1 MNQKNRT
8 RKKSKRLG
16 LSFFV
21 IALPISFVISILIL
35 SLVLFFVFK
44 GSYNS
49 WESKFENEHLST
61 DFIKVNKDDLKDVET
76 AIEKFKKSTKK
87 TDFIEIKASSFINLM
102 GVNINENIPSRI
114 KIKKAYVET
123 RDGFWNIYFK
133 ADIKGVTSLWFYFD
147 LNKDSVE
154 STDLYIT
161 DFKIGD
167 FSVKDWGGDGLI
179 NDINSG
185 IKDAM
190 VLLTQKDSRC

>member
-1 MNQKNRT
+1 MGACK
-8 RKKSKRLG
+8 
-16 LSFFV
+16 
-21 IALPISFVISILIL
+21 
-35 SLVLFFVFK
+35 
-44 GSYNS
+44 Y
-49 WESKFENEHLST
+49 
-61 DFIKVNKDDLKDVET
+61 
-76 AIEKFKKSTKK
+76 IE
-87 TDFIEIKASSFINLM
+87 
-102 GVNINENIPSRI
+102 

-190 VLLTQKDSRC
+190 VLLTQKDFTGRTLKNIELDKENIVIKGEK